1 MKKLLHG
8 NFLSLAVLISSA
20 ETAETEKLKKNFS
33 DLLAVNS
40 NRLTFRRSCL
50 YSLSGREV
58 TRFIALTTSFSN
70 LSPILSA
77 EVHVSVLL
85 KHDEL
90 VSPSIKM
97 R

>member
-1 MKKLLHG
+1 M
-8 NFLSLAVLISSA
+8 
-20 ETAETEKLKKNFS
+20 
-33 DLLAVNS
+33 
-40 NRLTFRRSCL
+40 
-50 YSLSGREV
+50 